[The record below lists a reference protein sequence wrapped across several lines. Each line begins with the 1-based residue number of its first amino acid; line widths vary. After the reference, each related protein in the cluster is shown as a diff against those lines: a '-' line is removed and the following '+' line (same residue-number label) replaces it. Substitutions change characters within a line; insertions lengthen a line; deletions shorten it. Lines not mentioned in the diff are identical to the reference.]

1 MRLPRWTR
9 IASAL
14 TASILC
20 VSLTACAVGKEASTD
35 TKTDAPSKQLKIVA
49 TTGYL
54 GDAVKNIAP
63 DAEITVLVAP
73 GGDPH
78 TQSLTTQNTQA
89 INDADLVVWTSHDM
103 EHKMMDQLDNLG
115 DKQIPAAEAIPE
127 SDLLPWE
134 EDGKVEG
141 HDPHVWNSPDNWTI
155 VVTAIANKLA
165 TIDSAN
171 ADTYR
176 KNAEAYNK
184 EIIKMKDD
192 AKAKLSAIPAENR
205 VLITGHDAFNYLGKT
220 FDIEIHATDF
230 VSSEAQIS
238 AAEMDELASL
248 IVSKK
253 IKTIFQDNLANPDA
267 INHLKDAVKAKGWE
281 VQVSN
286 KPLYADSLG
295 ESAPTNTYLG
305 AFQYNI
311 DTIVE
316 ALAPRS

>member
-115 DKQIPAAEAIPE
+115 D
-127 SDLLPWE
+127 
-134 EDGKVEG
+134 
-141 HDPHVWNSPDNWTI
+141 
-155 VVTAIANKLA
+155 
-165 TIDSAN
+165 
-171 ADTYR
+171 
-176 KNAEAYNK
+176 
-184 EIIKMKDD
+184 
-192 AKAKLSAIPAENR
+192 
-205 VLITGHDAFNYLGKT
+205 
-220 FDIEIHATDF
+220 
-230 VSSEAQIS
+230 
-238 AAEMDELASL
+238 
-248 IVSKK
+248 
-253 IKTIFQDNLANPDA
+253 
-267 INHLKDAVKAKGWE
+267 
-281 VQVSN
+281 
-286 KPLYADSLG
+286 
-295 ESAPTNTYLG
+295 
-305 AFQYNI
+305 
-311 DTIVE
+311 
-316 ALAPRS
+316 